1 MAVKRRL
8 FWQIYP
14 SYLLI
19 TVISLVAV
27 TWYASRSIR
36 HFYLDQAT
44 LDLEARARLC
54 QEQIL
59 NYINPLDAGKLDQA
73 VKHMGRTASTRITVI
88 LPSGKIVGD
97 SHEDPAAMDNHADR
111 SEFIDAL
118 NGSRG
123 TSIRHSRTLEKDLM
137 YVAVPVKEEEHVDA
151 VIRTSIPISSVD
163 ETIGAI
169 RTKIIFGGLVI
180 SVLAAVLG
188 LFVSRRI
195 ARPIGQ
201 IRTWAESIARGQFQY
216 RPSITASE
224 EIEALSVS
232 LSRMAEELRERIDTV
247 IRQRNEIEA
256 VLSSMVEGVV
266 ALDMEE
272 RLISMNQ
279 AACRMLG
286 IRMPDMQGRSIQ
298 ELVRSTMLHQ
308 FVNDTLSSRK
318 PTEMDIPLSSDG
330 EVIVN
335 CHGTLLRDAG
345 GRQIGAVV
353 VFNDVTRLRR
363 LENIRREFV
372 ANVSHE
378 LKTPIT
384 AIKGFV
390 ETLRDGA
397 VKNPKDAYRFLTIID
412 KHVARLEAIVEDL
425 LRLSRI
431 EQGAEQGEIE
441 RIDSRISEILRTAV
455 QVCHVR
461 ADAKQIGI
469 EISCPEETRA
479 WVDPPLLEQAMV
491 NLLDNAINYSEEGKK
506 VRIRVT
512 QEEGGMVI
520 SVHDQG
526 CGIEKK
532 HLSRLFERF
541 YRVDK
546 ARSRQ
551 LGGTGLGLAIAK
563 HIVQAHAGRLTV
575 ESIPGRG
582 SIFSIHLPA
591 NPPHNGSASHG
602 DPLQPS

>member
-1 MAVKRRL
+1 MAVKRRI
-8 FWQIYP
+8 FWQLYP

-19 TVISLVAV
+19 TLLSLVVV

-36 HFYLDQAT
+36 HFYLEQTA
-44 LDLEARARLC
+44 LDLEGRARLC

-59 NYINPLDAGKLDQA
+59 RYTDPLDAGQIDQIS
-73 VKHMGRTASTRITVI
+73 KHIGQNASTRITVI
-88 LPSGKIVGD
+88 LPSGKVIGD
-97 SHEDPAAMDNHADR
+97 SDEDPATMDNHADR
-111 SEFIDAL
+111 SEFIAAL
-118 NGSRG
+118 NGNRG

-137 YVAVPVKEEEHVDA
+137 YVAIPVKRGEQMDV
-151 VIRTSIPISSVD
+151 VIRTSIPISSID
-163 ETIGAI
+163 ETVRNIQ
-169 RTKIIFGGLVI
+169 TKIIWGGLVI
-180 SVLAAVLG
+180 AVFAAILG
-188 LFVSRRI
+188 IFVSRRI
-195 ARPIGQ
+195 TRPIEQ

-216 RPSITASE
+216 KPSITASE

-232 LSRMAEELRERIDTV
+232 LGQMAEDLRDRIDTV

-256 VLSSMVEGVV
+256 VLSSMAEGVI

-272 RLISMNQ
+272 RLISMNE
-279 AACRMLG
+279 AAIRMLG
-286 IRMPDMQGRSIQ
+286 MHLPDMQGRSIQ

-308 FVNDTLSSRK
+308 FVKDTLSSGK
-318 PTEMDIPLSSDG
+318 PTERDIPLPSDG
-330 EVIVN
+330 RLIVN
-335 CHGTLLRDAG
+335 CHGTLLRDAD
-345 GRQIGAVV
+345 GRQIGALV

-397 VKNPKDAYRFLTIID
+397 VKNPEDAERFLAIID
-412 KHVARLEAIVEDL
+412 KHVGRLEAIVEDL
-425 LRLSRI
+425 LSLSRI

-455 QVCHVR
+455 QVCHIR
-461 ADAKQIGI
+461 ADAKQIQI
-469 EISCPEETRA
+469 AITCPEEVRA
-479 WVDPPLLEQAMV
+479 RVDPPLLEQAVV
-491 NLLDNAINYSEEGKK
+491 NLLDNAIKYSDEGSS
-506 VRIRVT
+506 VRV
-512 QEEGGMVI
+512 EVSCVGHEMVI
-520 SVHDQG
+520 SVRDQG

-532 HLSRLFERF
+532 HLARLFERF

-563 HIVQAHAGRLTV
+563 HIVQAHSGRLTV
-575 ESIPGRG
+575 ESTPGKG
-582 SIFSIHLPA
+582 SVFSIHIPINPA
-591 NPPHNGSASHG
+591 ENVADGGAS
-602 DPLQPS
+602 